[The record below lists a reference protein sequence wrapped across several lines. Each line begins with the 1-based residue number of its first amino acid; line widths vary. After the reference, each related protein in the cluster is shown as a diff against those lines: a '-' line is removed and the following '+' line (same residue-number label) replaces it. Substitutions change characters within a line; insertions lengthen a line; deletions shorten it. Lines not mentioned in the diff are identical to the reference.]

1 MRIEEL
7 LLSWKGSS
15 DLACSGWLDPI
26 CMWRHFRT
34 LATNAGGEPLDWRRE
49 RWQIV
54 RVCKDIAANTL
65 LFMVCLPRF
74 GTIMVT
80 RCRGIGRDSLWA
92 ARISSIVV
100 IQKSEIYFRRPK
112 VIESVH
118 GILFRKLC
126 AGSQYS
132 IALANSGQVF
142 FSSTLRKFLFNL
154 FPLHRLNLDD

>member
-100 IQKSEIYFRRPK
+100 IQIWNLLSQTQGDWKCARDLVPQTVRWKPVLDRSCQ
-112 VIESVH
+112 H
-118 GILFRKLC
+118 GTGI
-126 AGSQYS
+126 
-132 IALANSGQVF
+132 
-142 FSSTLRKFLFNL
+142 FLFYVAQI
-154 FPLHRLNLDD
+154 FV